1 VELNPWLEGGGKGRK
16 ETKLEE
22 RTKEVAGSPLRLLRL
37 PERLEVIP
45 YILDP
50 HRDPGRNPNGMPCL
64 KVKIEGIAPGGKG
77 FLPDQIEEEL
87 GAIKNNPA
95 DQAGLKGDPPA
106 VLPANRS
113 AKGKGERNPIGKIKA
128 HPRGKGSAETDRLPL
143 VHPHLTDPEEAISQR
158 GAEGE
163 ALLPPRNPGD
173 PLIPAPEPEGK
184 PHNLRFSLNRQG
196 EVMKELLRFGSP
208 PSEDQRE
215 KGQDEQPDPA
225 PHRGYRITEPGKNL

>member
-1 VELNPWLEGGGKGRK
+1 
-16 ETKLEE
+16 
-22 RTKEVAGSPLRLLRL
+22 
-37 PERLEVIP
+37 
-45 YILDP
+45 
-50 HRDPGRNPNGMPCL
+50 
-64 KVKIEGIAPGGKG
+64 VKIEGIAPGGKG

-87 GAIKNNPA
+87 GAIKNNSA
-95 DQAGLKGDPPA
+95 NQAGLKGDPPA

-113 AKGKGERNPIGKIKA
+113 AKGKGERNPIGKIEA

-143 VHPHLTDPEEAISQR
+143 VHSHLTDPEEAISQR

-196 EVMKELLRFGSP
+196 EVVKELLRFGSP

-225 PHRGYRITEPGKNL
+225 PHRGYRITEP